1 MAMAEKRI
9 DINELREKLTNLL
22 NKVGVPGCADVTYD
36 DKTDE
41 YIVKIGEN
49 EFKAFYPEKENTF
62 TLQLINSYKELPTGI
77 NVDYLEAFIFTV
89 KDDVLVPSEFII
101 YQYPQ
106 SQTILLADSSNFE
119 KGTIIYENTCS
130 CGGSFRVFQE
140 PVFESDVIKVELLK
154 DL

>member
-1 MAMAEKRI
+1 MAEKRI
-9 DINELREKLTNLL
+9 DVNELREKLTELL
-22 NKVGVPGCADVTYD
+22 NKVGIPGNAEVTYD
-36 DKTDE
+36 DKVDE
-41 YIVKIGEN
+41 YTVEIGEKS
-49 EFKAFYPEKENTF
+49 FKAFYPEKADTF
-62 TLQLINSYKELPTGI
+62 TLQLVSGYKELPTGI
-77 NVDYLEAFIFTV
+77 NVDYIEGFVFTV